1 MGRQSTSAGAARQ
14 IAVERNLRRDA
25 QLSIDKII
33 AAATEC
39 IAVDPSVAMATIAH
53 VAGVSR
59 VTLYSHFPTK
69 HELISA
75 ATQSLIS
82 EVDTHLD
89 DHRVDHLSADQALQ
103 HLIRHAWTALSRHR
117 AFAVVIRERYG
128 DVYEQRR
135 DPVQR
140 RLMSLIQRGR
150 TEGHFRSD
158 QPLIWQTALIEDL
171 VVSAARLANQ
181 GHIGESDVAG
191 CLLETVMAALR
202 P

>member
-1 MGRQSTSAGAARQ
+1 MGRQSTSAGDTRPITIARTP
-14 IAVERNLRRDA
+14 RRDA

-39 IAVDPSVAMATIAH
+39 VAGDPSVAMATIAH

-69 HELISA
+69 YELMAA
-75 ATQSLIS
+75 ATQSLIG
-82 EVDTHLD
+82 EVDTYLD
-89 DHRVDHLSADQALQ
+89 NHRVDHLPADQALQ

-117 AFAVVIRERYG
+117 AFVVIIREHYG
-128 DVYEQRR
+128 DLYQQRR

-140 RLMSLIQRGR
+140 RLTSLIQRGR

-158 QPLIWQTALIEDL
+158 QPLTWQTAVIEDL
-171 VVSAARLANQ
+171 VVSAARLANH
-181 GHIGESDVAG
+181 GHISESDLAG
-191 CLLETVMAALR
+191 CLVETVMAALR
-202 P
+202 R